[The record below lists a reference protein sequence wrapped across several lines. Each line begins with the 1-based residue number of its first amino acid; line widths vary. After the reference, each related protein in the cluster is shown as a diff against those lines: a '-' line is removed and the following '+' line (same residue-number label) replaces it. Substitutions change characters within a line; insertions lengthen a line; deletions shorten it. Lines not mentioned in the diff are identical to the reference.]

1 MKERTFTSQ
10 FESSWQMITTR
21 ALHVR
26 NNPGNKILVE
36 MVWQKEVYNIAK
48 RILVFSVTDKK
59 YGLVR
64 KAKNYYTGESK
75 CDKQSP

>member
-1 MKERTFTSQ
+1 
-10 FESSWQMITTR
+10 MITTR

-26 NNPGNKILVE
+26 NNPGNKSLVE
-36 MVWQKEVYNIAK
+36 MIWQKEACIIAK

-64 KAKNYYTGESK
+64 KAKNYYTGESATTK
-75 CDKQSP
+75 VHKATYIIIKVSV

>member
-1 MKERTFTSQ
+1 
-10 FESSWQMITTR
+10 MITTR

-26 NNPGNKILVE
+26 NNPENKSLVE
-36 MVWQKEVYNIAK
+36 MVWQKEVYIIAK

-64 KAKNYYTGESK
+64 KAKTIIPGRANATIKVHKAIYIIIKVSV
-75 CDKQSP
+75 